1 MDIKLLGERVLIELL
16 PTNEEV
22 SGIIIPEAFRESNNK
37 GKVMAVGSDVK
48 DVEVG
53 DTVLL
58 SVGGMDITYQDKPY
72 KLVLLNN
79 ILAVV

>member
-16 PTNEEV
+16 PANEEV
-22 SGIIIPEAFRESNNK
+22 SGIIIPEAFRESSNK

-58 SVGGMDITYQDKPY
+58 NGGGMDITYQDNPY